1 MWYFYHSVGIKC
13 FCQCTR
19 KERDHLSIHDTSLD
33 EPKMGAVV
41 IRQKWLLTDLPSS
54 SLLYLFLSLCFS
66 AYLGRWHDLETSLE
80 VTRGLFPGLSQ
91 PPPEANTHTLTTN
104 TQQSYLYRWTVSRIL
119 DHSLSEGAEATH
131 THTYTGKGYSQRC
144 ESIMSCH
151 RAQPPSRGSG
161 GDFSGEMHSLTTWSP
176 DAAERSE
183 LLTALQCG
191 FV

>member
-33 EPKMGAVV
+33 EPKMGTVV
-41 IRQKWLLTDLPSS
+41 IRQKWLLSELPSS

-80 VTRGLFPGLSQ
+80 VTRGLFPG
-91 PPPEANTHTLTTN
+91 PPQTPWGKHTHTLITN
-104 TQQSYLYRWTVSRIL
+104 TQQSYLYSWTVSRIL
-119 DHSLSEGAEATH
+119 DHSLFERAVH
-131 THTYTGKGYSQRC
+131 THTYTGEGYSQGC

-161 GDFSGEMHSLTTWSP
+161 GDFSSETHSLTTWSP
-176 DAAERSE
+176 DAAERSQ
-183 LLTALQCG
+183 LLTALQRG